1 MAWLPREFQNFRI
14 ASTPEAETS
23 VSGNAECLLV
33 IGVGSK
39 LSEVTFS
46 LKKRVSY
53 VLRAIQAAR

>member
-1 MAWLPREFQNFRI
+1 MAWLPRQFQNFRI
-14 ASTPEAETS
+14 AGTSKAETS

-53 VLRAIQAAR
+53 VSRTSQAAR